1 MYGTAH
7 AFVSV
12 GCVHVYVYMF
22 MHMETSRRL
31 RGSLH
36 FFFFLIHGLSR
47 TLKLID
53 SARLA
58 DEPYTGII
66 GTCCHAQLVKQ
77 QNQKPNVGS
86 GNLTSGSLS
95 CLLDRRFNHGS
106 SFSPSVHRLSFN
118 IH

>member
-1 MYGTAH
+1 MCGTAH

-12 GCVHVYVYMF
+12 GCVHVCVCMF
-22 MHMETSRRL
+22 MHMETSRQL

-36 FFFFLIHGLSR
+36 FFFLIHGLLR

-58 DEPYTGII
+58 DASYTGII

-77 QNQKPNVGS
+77 QQNQKPNVGF
-86 GNLTSGSLS
+86 GNLTSGFSLM
-95 CLLDRRFNHGS
+95 LA
-106 SFSPSVHRLSFN
+106 
-118 IH
+118 